1 MTTNTIVTIVLIVI
15 TMAILTSVFYC
26 YIRDKSL
33 NEIRADVYL
42 LFLEA
47 EHNPEFISNGKH
59 KMKWVLSQV
68 RKLLPKWLQP
78 IITDVFL
85 EKIIECWFQ
94 AVKDLLDDGK
104 LNKSVKEENI
114 SEQKRN

>member
-1 MTTNTIVTIVLIVI
+1 MTTNIIVTIVFIV
-15 TMAILTSVFYC
+15 TTLAILIGFFYC

-47 EHNPEFISNGKH
+47 EHKPEFITNGKQ

-68 RKLLPKWLQP
+68 RNLLPKWLQP
-78 IITDVFL
+78 LITDVFL

-94 AVKDLLDDGK
+94 GVKDLLDDGK
-104 LNKSVKEENI
+104 LNKSAKEGNH
-114 SEQKRN
+114 SE